1 MCELFSRV
9 WETKLEDGGPVSR
22 GSTELGGHPV
32 NQKPCSAFVSVV
44 GPAAVVRSSYGA
56 GLRPSSSSVPS
67 SQHARGS
74 LAGQRSRAGSA
85 LSMGAK
91 SVIFGE
97 DARKKLAD
105 GINAVSD
112 AVKVTLGPKGR
123 NVVLERAYGA
133 PEIVNDG
140 VTIARDIE
148 VEDHEENV
156 GVKLVQE
163 VAQKSDNRAGDGT
176 TTSTLLTQEI
186 VNQGMRLV
194 TSGANPVELRQGI
207 LAAAGFIIERIKE
220 MAVPVGKNEARFHD
234 LLNVAT
240 IASGSTVMGG
250 IIAKAFEKVGDTGST
265 VVEESQTLG
274 DEVEFTEGLTIDRGF
289 LSPYFIN
296 DQERSL
302 CEMKNPKILVTDKK
316 VDQVNDLIPLL
327 EAMVQAKEPLLIVA
341 EDIVGEALSALVVNK
356 MRGVLDVVAVKAPSF
371 GERRKNYLQDIAI
384 ATGST
389 YIAEEV
395 GLTLDQVKIE
405 MLGSADRIVV
415 MKDQTTIVSDGK
427 NLDAVTARIA
437 MIRKDAETSESQ
449 FDKEKADERIAALG
463 GGIARI
469 KVGAATET
477 ELKDKKL
484 RYEDALN
491 SVRSAL
497 ELGIVPG
504 GGACLQ
510 YLQSSDADFRDQVE
524 GEDRKAGVGILMRS
538 LSAPMMQIAK
548 NAGGWG
554 GIVVAKCENKDWG
567 YGYNAATGEYLDLLV
582 AGVLDPAKVTINA
595 VENSASVASL
605 VLTTECL
612 IAEIPVEVSEAQQ
625 QANYDAMGGGDYM

>member
-1 MCELFSRV
+1 MLPVQLTASRIFNFTRLIHTLLYV
-9 WETKLEDGGPVSR
+9 MTIHFIHFLET
-22 GSTELGGHPV
+22 H
-32 NQKPCSAFVSVV
+32 
-44 GPAAVVRSSYGA
+44 AV
-56 GLRPSSSSVPS
+56 
-67 SQHARGS
+67 Q
-74 LAGQRSRAGSA
+74 
-85 LSMGAK
+85 
-91 SVIFGE
+91 VIFGE
-97 DARKKLAD
+97 NARRKLAD
-105 GINAVSD
+105 GINAVAD

-123 NVVLERAYGA
+123 NVVLERSYGA

-140 VTIARDIE
+140 VTIARDIQ
-148 VEDHEENV
+148 VEDHEQNV

-194 TSGANPVELRQGI
+194 TAGCNPVELRQGI
-207 LAAAGFIIERIKE
+207 LAASGMIIEEIKKL
-220 MAVPVGKNEARFHD
+220 ATPVRKNED

-302 CEMKNPKILVTDKK
+302 CEMKKPKILVTDKK
-316 VDQVNDLIPLL
+316 IDQVNDLIPLL
-327 EAMVQAKEPLLIVA
+327 EAMVQAKEPLLVVA
-341 EDIVGEALSALVVNK
+341 EDVVGEALSALVVNK

-395 GLTLDQVKIE
+395 GLTLDQVKME
-405 MLGSADRIVV
+405 MLGSADRVVV
-415 MKDQTTIVSDGK
+415 MKDTTTIVSDGK
-427 NLDAVTARIA
+427 NDDAVASRIA
-437 MIRKDAETSESQ
+437 QIRKEAETSESD
-449 FDKEKADERIAALG
+449 FDKEKAEERVAALG

-469 KVGAATET
+469 KARPRVGAATET

-510 YLQSSDADFRDQVE
+510 FLQKMDDEFRQRVE
-524 GEDRKAGVGILMRS
+524 GDDRKAGVGILMRS

-548 NAGGWG
+548 NAGVEG
-554 GIVVAKCENKDWG
+554 GIVVAKCEKEGWG
-567 YGYNAATGEYLDLLV
+567 FGYNAATGEYLDLLE

-612 IAEIPVEVSEAQQ
+612 IAEIPVKISEQQEQAQ
-625 QANYDAMGGGDYM
+625 YDAMGGGNYM